1 MKISTAALL
10 FRRSLR
16 LAARALAHPGT
27 AMFSLAL
34 TLTMAFAT
42 TTQASDSK
50 ELPAPKPADLLLR
63 NGYVYISDPQ
73 HSVAQ
78 AVAVNDGLISAV
90 GSNAELEALK
100 GPDTRVIDLG
110 GRMLLPGLHDVHI
123 HTFGIVEPD
132 VCSLQSAPMTLEEM
146 VPYLQKCVQHYQ
158 YQPGAWMSV
167 EMWDFSTG
175 NQVSKRLPSLR
186 AALDAVSTENP
197 IILWGNDGHHG
208 AVNSRALEL
217 AKDPQGKVV
226 GMNAQTMAGQFA
238 GIRGLVGM
246 DENGEPNGELNEDAR
261 QLLGPPPRRDPEML
275 GKMLPDI
282 QRVLASNGITS
293 IQDASL
299 SPSFLPYLKNFEDS
313 GDMRFRM
320 HIATR
325 LVPADFTDSLTGKI
339 DIDQM
344 MAIAE
349 ASRASFKDSILI
361 HPTAVKIYADG
372 VLEGNPFADPPT
384 LPNGAVL
391 ESYRQPQFRFDE
403 ASGKVDVVGYVDTA
417 SPVCV
422 ETRANPER
430 FTDRAARDAFR
441 AENGFHPSQCTI
453 SFGVMA
459 DPEPF
464 IMEYVRRLDAAG
476 FTIHIHAI
484 GDRAVRAGV
493 DALAQVVPPGSG
505 NPKRHAM
512 AHLQLV
518 HPDDQKRIGEM
529 GLYMAWTYAWML
541 TNPAYDMT
549 VMPFIGDVTGPNGIY
564 DPDSYRMKNS
574 YPVRS
579 IMQAGGV
586 TVAGSDAPVEDRSPR
601 PFINMALGVT
611 RRGTDGKV
619 LNADETINIYQMIA
633 AYTING
639 AHAVKQEK
647 ITGSIEVGKKADL
660 AVLDRNIVELYEQ
673 GAGYDIAETKVDLT
687 FFEGEL
693 IYERE

>member
-1 MKISTAALL
+1 MQARPATLLPATPGATPVATLSAVFLLAVLTAGL
-10 FRRSLR
+10 
-16 LAARALAHPGT
+16 ALASV
-27 AMFSLAL
+27 A
-34 TLTMAFAT
+34 
-42 TTQASDSK
+42 QASDAK
-50 ELPAPKPADLLLR
+50 GAPGPAPADLLLL
-63 NGYVYISDPQ
+63 NGYVYTSDPR
-73 HSVAQ
+73 HSVAE
-78 AVAVNDGLISAV
+78 AVAVNNGLISAV
-90 GSNAELEALK
+90 GSSAELKALQ
-100 GPDTRVIDLG
+100 GPDTKVIDLG
-110 GRMLLPGLHDVHI
+110 GRMLLPGLHDVHM
-123 HTFGIVEPD
+123 HVFGIVEPD
-132 VCSLQSAPMTLEEM
+132 VCSLQSKAMSLEEM
-146 VPYLQKCVQHYQ
+146 VPYLQECVRHYQ
-158 YQPGAWMSV
+158 YKPGAWMSV

-175 NQVSKRLPSLR
+175 NQISKRLPSLR
-186 AALDAVSTENP
+186 AALDAVSTDNP

-217 AKDPQGKVV
+217 ARDPQGQVV
-226 GMNAQTMAGQFA
+226 GMNAETMTKQFA
-238 GIRGLVGM
+238 SIRDLVGL
-246 DENGEPNGELNEDAR
+246 DENGEPNGELNEGAR
-261 QLLGPPPRRDPEML
+261 QLLGPPARRDPEVL
-275 GKMLPDI
+275 GKLLPDI

-299 SPSFLPYLKNFEDS
+299 NPSFLPYLKNFENS
-313 GDMRFRM
+313 GAMRFRM
-320 HIATR
+320 QVATR
-325 LVPADFTDSLTGKI
+325 LVPEDFTDSLTGKI

-349 ASRASFKDSILI
+349 ASRESFRDSVLV

-391 ESYRQPQFRFDE
+391 ESYRQPRFHYDE
-403 ASGKVDVVGYVDTA
+403 KSGTVDVVGYVDTA

-422 ETRANPER
+422 EARANPER
-430 FTDRAARDAFR
+430 FSERPARDAFR
-441 AENGFHPSQCTI
+441 AENGFHPSQCNI

-484 GDRAVRAGV
+484 GDRAVRAAV

-505 NPKRHAM
+505 NPKRHAI

-529 GLYMAWTYAWML
+529 GLYLAWTYAWML

-564 DPDSYRMKNS
+564 DPESYRMKNS

-579 IMQAGGV
+579 IMNAGGV

-611 RRGTDGKV
+611 RQGTDGKV
-619 LNADETINIYQMIA
+619 LNADETIDIHQMIA

-639 AHAVKQEK
+639 ARALKQEA
-647 ITGSIEVGKKADL
+647 ITGSIEVGKKADM
-660 AVLDRNIVELYEQ
+660 AVLDRNIVEMYDRGEGYE
-673 GAGYDIAETKVDLT
+673 IAKTKVDLT

-693 IYERE
+693 IYQRQ

>member
-1 MKISTAALL
+1 MQPTQWPQSPHYPEYQCMQDRPVTLLPAAPSATPSAGPSATPSTTPSTIRSATPAAT
-10 FRRSLR
+10 RSAVFPVAVLIAV
-16 LAARALAHPGT
+16 LAA
-27 AMFSLAL
+27 SLAL
-34 TLTMAFAT
+34 ASIAG
-42 TTQASDSK
+42 ASDAQEASG
-50 ELPAPKPADLLLR
+50 PTPADLLLL
-63 NGYVYISDPQ
+63 NGYVYTSDPQ
-73 HSVAQ
+73 HSVAD

-90 GSNAELEALK
+90 GSSAELEALK

-110 GRMLLPGLHDVHI
+110 GRMLLPGLHDVHM
-123 HTFGIVEPD
+123 HVFGIVESD
-132 VCSLQSAPMTLEEM
+132 VCSLRSEPMSLEEM
-146 VPYLQKCVQHYQ
+146 VPYLQECVQRYQ
-158 YQPGAWMSV
+158 YKPGAWIAV

-217 AKDPQGKVV
+217 AKDPQGKVI
-226 GMNAQTMAGQFA
+226 GMNAQTMANQFA
-238 GIRGLVGM
+238 GIRDLVGL
-246 DENGEPNGELNEDAR
+246 DENGEPNGELNESAR
-261 QLLGPPPRRDPEML
+261 QLLGPPSRRDAELL
-275 GKMLPDI
+275 GKLLPDI

-313 GDMRFRM
+313 GAMRFR
-320 HIATR
+320 IQVATR

-349 ASRASFKDSILI
+349 SGRTEFADSVLV

-391 ESYRQPQFRFDE
+391 ESYRQPRFHYDE
-403 ASGKVDVVGYVDTA
+403 ASGTVDVVGYVDTA

-422 ETRANPER
+422 ETRANMGRYTE
-430 FTDRAARDAFR
+430 RAARDAFR

-453 SFGVMA
+453 SFGVLA
-459 DPEPF
+459 DPDSF
-464 IMEYVRRLDAAG
+464 MMEYVRRLDAAG

-484 GDRAVRAGV
+484 GDRAVRAAV

-505 NPKRHAM
+505 NPKRHTL

-518 HPDDQKRIGEM
+518 HPDDQKRIGAM

-564 DPDSYRMKNS
+564 DPESYRMKNS

-586 TVAGSDAPVEDRSPR
+586 TVAGSDAPV
-601 PFINMALGVT
+601 
-611 RRGTDGKV
+611 
-619 LNADETINIYQMIA
+619 
-633 AYTING
+633 
-639 AHAVKQEK
+639 
-647 ITGSIEVGKKADL
+647 
-660 AVLDRNIVELYEQ
+660 
-673 GAGYDIAETKVDLT
+673 
-687 FFEGEL
+687 
-693 IYERE
+693 

>member
-1 MKISTAALL
+1 MQARPATLLPATPGATPGATLSAVFRVAVLTAGL
-10 FRRSLR
+10 
-16 LAARALAHPGT
+16 ALASIAGAGDAKEAPGPT
-27 AMFSLAL
+27 
-34 TLTMAFAT
+34 
-42 TTQASDSK
+42 
-50 ELPAPKPADLLLR
+50 PADLLLL
-63 NGYVYISDPQ
+63 NGYVYTSDPQ
-73 HSVAQ
+73 HSVAE
-78 AVAVNDGLISAV
+78 AVAVNNGLISAV
-90 GSNAELEALK
+90 GSTADLK
-100 GPDTRVIDLG
+100 VLQGPDTRVIDLG
-110 GRMLLPGLHDVHI
+110 GRMLLPGLHDVHM
-123 HTFGIVEPD
+123 HVFGIVEPD
-132 VCSLQSAPMTLEEM
+132 VCSLQSEAMSLEEM

-158 YQPGAWMSV
+158 YKPGAWMSV
-167 EMWDFSTG
+167 EMWDFSNG
-175 NQVSKRLPSLR
+175 NQISKRLPSLR

-217 AKDPQGKVV
+217 AKDPQGKVI
-226 GMNAQTMAGQFA
+226 GMNAQTMAKQFA
-238 GIRGLVGM
+238 GIRDLVGL
-246 DENGEPNGELNEDAR
+246 DENGEPNGELNESAR
-261 QLLGPPPRRDPEML
+261 ELLGPPARRDPEVL
-275 GKMLPDI
+275 GKLLPDI

-299 SPSFLPYLKNFEDS
+299 NPAFLPYLKNFEDS
-313 GDMRFRM
+313 GNMRFR
-320 HIATR
+320 IQVATR
-325 LVPADFTDSLTGKI
+325 LVPGDFTDSLTGKI

-349 ASRASFKDSILI
+349 ASRASFKDSTLI

-372 VLEGNPFADPPT
+372 VLEGNPYADPPT

-391 ESYRQPQFRFDE
+391 ESYRQPQFKFDE
-403 ASGKVDVVGYVDTA
+403 GSGKLEVVGYVDTA

-422 ETRANPER
+422 ETRANMER
-430 FTDRAARDAFR
+430 YSDRAARDAFR
-441 AENGFHPSQCTI
+441 AENGFHPSQCII
-453 SFGVMA
+453 SYGVMA

-484 GDRAVRAGV
+484 GDRAVRVAV

-505 NPKRHAM
+505 NPKRHTL

-529 GLYMAWTYAWML
+529 GLYLAWTYAWML

-564 DPDSYRMKNS
+564 DPESYRMKNS

-611 RRGTDGKV
+611 RQGTDGKV
-619 LNADETINIYQMIA
+619 LNADETIDIHQMIA

-639 AHAVKQEK
+639 AHALKQEK
-647 ITGSIEVGKKADL
+647 ITGSIEVGKKADM
-660 AVLDRNIVELYEQ
+660 AVLDRNIVEMYDRGE
-673 GAGYDIAETKVDLT
+673 GYDIAKTKVDLT

-693 IYERE
+693 IYERK